1 MLRAIGLISRSWQSW
16 DPHSITVIIAEPKG
30 DPPIPEFVS
39 VIATVEVDLE
49 DEIIPRAVGAA
60 GAPIMKSS
68 AFTAASAAVILLLG
82 LVHLLYTFRGPML
95 HPRDPDL
102 TARMMAVSPLIT
114 RETTMW
120 RVWVGINAT
129 HSFGLILFGALYGYL
144 AIRHSASL
152 FHSCLSLLVLAC
164 TWLRTSTRLCS
175 HRQTL
180 LFHRAVSRSHASG
193 GSLPFWNRRQLSTVE
208 VQITGATRF
217 STET

>member
-30 DPPIPEFVS
+30 DPPIPESVS

-68 AFTAASAAVILLLG
+68 AFIAASAAVILLLG
-82 LVHLLYTFRGPML
+82 LVHLLYTFRGPKL

-152 FHSCLSLLVLAC
+152 FHSWFLLALGFALLLGYAVIAKLYFFTAPFRGVMLAVA
-164 TWLRTSTRLCS
+164 LY
-175 HRQTL
+175 
-180 LFHRAVSRSHASG
+180 LFGIVVNLAQSKFR
-193 GSLPFWNRRQLSTVE
+193 
-208 VQITGATRF
+208 
-217 STET
+217 